1 MVLYATDMFA
11 SGAPGPV
18 EHPLLLH
25 ARRAVASGEFSDAV
39 VLYTSILAAYPSSDE
54 SGIRAAVLE
63 QLGELYTTLGDYPV
77 ALDYYL
83 QCLGEYE
90 EAGEYEAV
98 AAVLHSLGVL
108 HGMNG
113 DYDMAL
119 DYLQRS
125 RDLFRET
132 GARLMEV
139 RAMRNLG
146 AIHLSRGD
154 LDQALE
160 CELRALTV
168 YDALDDQVNTAAAMI
183 TIGDIHERRGDPD
196 IAVSFYLR
204 ASEILESTEEN
215 SLFATALLGS
225 GRIYHQTENT
235 ESARFAL
242 EQGLAIAEE
251 IGDLQLQY
259 RFNRELSYV
268 LESLGEHGEALKRF
282 RTYAA
287 MRERFVNE
295 ERAKAVAELQMRFD
309 LERSLKEEELRR
321 QHDVTRAVVE
331 TQEGERRRI
340 AAELHD
346 GIGQLLAALRV
357 NLLRLQGMELSV
369 EGTSAYE
376 RSLQLLDKAT
386 GDTRA
391 ISHSLGS
398 STLRELGLI
407 AALREVVTDMGS
419 NSDGVQFS
427 FETSGIETTLPEYIE
442 LGLFRVAQ
450 ELIANIV
457 RHSGAE
463 SASVQ
468 LFCRENVVSLM
479 VEDNGRGFDPRAQRE
494 GMGRRNIETRV
505 HVMNG
510 TVRFDST
517 PGHGTTV
524 TVQIPLS
531 AESTF

>member
-1 MVLYATDMFA
+1 MLFYTADMFA

-18 EHPLLLH
+18 EHPLLQP
-25 ARRAVASGEFSDAV
+25 ARQAAAAGEFSRAV
-39 VLYTSILAAYPSSDE
+39 VLFSSVLSSYPSSDE

-63 QLGELYTTLGDYPV
+63 QLGELYTTLGDYPR

-83 QCLGEYE
+83 QCLGEFE
-90 EAGEYEAV
+90 EAGAYEAV

-168 YDALDDQVNTAAAMI
+168 YDALGDRVNAAAAMI

-196 IAVSFYLR
+196 IALSFYLR
-204 ASEILESTEEN
+204 ASEILENTEEN
-215 SLFATALLGS
+215 SLFAAALLGS
-225 GRIYHQTENT
+225 GRVYRQTGNL

-242 EQGLAIAEE
+242 EQGAAIAEE
-251 IGDLQLQY
+251 IGDTQLQY
-259 RFNRELSYV
+259 RLNRELSYA
-268 LESLGEHGEALKRF
+268 LESLGDHANALRRF
-282 RTYAA
+282 RAYAA
-287 MRERFVNE
+287 VRERFVNE
-295 ERAKAVAELQMRFD
+295 ERGRAVAELQMRFD

-321 QHDVTRAVVE
+321 QHDVTRAVIE

-357 NLLRLQGMELSV
+357 NLLRLQNV
-369 EGTSAYE
+369 PFDAEGTSAYT

-386 GDTRA
+386 GDTRT

-407 AALREVVTDMGS
+407 AALREVVTDMSS
-419 NSDGVQFS
+419 NTDGAQFA
-427 FETSGIETTLPEYIE
+427 FDASGIRTTLPEYVE

-457 RHSGAE
+457 RHSQATA
-463 SASVQ
+463 ASVQ
-468 LFCRENVVSLM
+468 LFCREEVVSLM
-479 VEDNGRGFDPRAQRE
+479 VEDNGRGFNTGAGRE

-505 HVMNG
+505 QAMNG

-524 TVQIPLS
+524 TVQIPLHR
-531 AESTF
+531 E